1 MACVEDEW
9 MSMRAGRRG
18 SDIGR
23 LRLRSR
29 KLFGFVRLGRRSGIE
44 GLRLTRDVGGFG
56 AQMPDLT
63 VRAARGVGVR
73 QI

>member
-1 MACVEDEW
+1 VACVEDEW
-9 MSMRAGRRG
+9 MTMRAGRRG
-18 SDIGR
+18 SGIGR
-23 LRLRSR
+23 LQLEVE

-63 VRAARGVGVR
+63 VRAACGVGVR